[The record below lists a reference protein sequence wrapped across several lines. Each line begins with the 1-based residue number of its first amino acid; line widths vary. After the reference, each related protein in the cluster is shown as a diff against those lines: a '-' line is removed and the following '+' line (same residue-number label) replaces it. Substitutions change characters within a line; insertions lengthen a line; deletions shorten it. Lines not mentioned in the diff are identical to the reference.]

1 MCPTQNNS
9 SGKLK
14 YPDIDEDKTKVLR
27 KQVDGLLENVKKV
40 FTFTFNFRR
49 TLGEVRLAEQEEGKR
64 RLADFKSHVTSLDVS
79 ETGVAKGE
87 NWEFHD
93 YSVTVKMTVKQALN
107 LVSSYTK
114 NPEQPE
120 ERTDFQVH
128 RTCAVEDEQGNIQK
142 VESFTRKPTKQ
153 SPNVPRAGIATLSFE
168 TPKVKTPAPHMEP
181 QTPVIVVSHEFD
193 ILPGYLPGWHAN
205 REEYLAIRKGLW
217 HEIMELAIL
226 VLAVEALC
234 WPASLYY
241 DCKDYKEN
249 NFANTAVARVQ
260 RAMEA
265 IKEDRRLFLYWPG
278 DPPFDSFEV
287 SGYTREANARRLE
300 DDAIRLEGQGNWAGA
315 REKWIEAEKAWEIAL
330 KAWQAVPQHP
340 DRAQRIDAAKARLD
354 EVRKRKEVA
363 LWMAAS
369 WDVTSTSTGE
379 INIRYSAWPVRFQAK
394 IADVKGHVLASFD
407 KPSGTGV
414 IIWGKDLELG
424 LYFIRVE
431 AERIEPM
438 VRKIVI
444 F

>member
-1 MCPTQNNS
+1 VCPTQNDS
-9 SGKLK
+9 SGSLK
-14 YPDIDEDKTKVLR
+14 YPDIDEDKTEVLK
-27 KQVDGLLENVKKV
+27 KQVDGLVENVKKV
-40 FTFTFNFRR
+40 FTFTFTFRR
-49 TLGEVRLAEQEEGKR
+49 TLKEVRLAEQEEGKR
-64 RLADFKSHVTSLDVS
+64 RFADSKSHVTSLDVS

-107 LVSSYTK
+107 LINFYTK

-120 ERTDFQVH
+120 ERTDFQVR
-128 RTCAVEDEQGNIQK
+128 RTWAVKDEQGNIQK

-181 QTPVIVVSHEFD
+181 QTPVIVVSYEFD

-249 NFANTAVARVQ
+249 NFANNAVARVQ

-330 KAWQAVPQHP
+330 KAWQAVPRHP
-340 DRAQRIDAAKARLD
+340 DREQRIKAARDRLTQ
-354 EVRKRKEVA
+354 VREKRLIAQWEG
-363 LWMAAS
+363 AS
-369 WDVTSTSTGE
+369 WNVTTTSSGE
-379 INIRYSAWPVRFQAK
+379 INIRYSAWPVRFKAK
-394 IADVKGHVLASFD
+394 IVDVKGNVLAAFD

-414 IIWGKDLELG
+414 ITWGKGEKAG

-431 AERIEPM
+431 AERVKPM

-444 F
+444 L